1 MALKLSTAAVNYLT
15 GRGSFRSLLAD
26 CLLGIWSGTMP
37 ASGDDAASGSLL
49 CIVSKASGSTYLKP
63 TYGEVVDILVTGVGA
78 GVTYSFDVTIGS
90 ETVVVTPTYTNTPTL
105 DAKTIAAKLVRVLKA
120 AGLQACCTGTDG
132 HVYVMAPPGLALT
145 VALHSG
151 MTGAVTIGD
160 AQIAADTTGEC
171 LNFGPPLLGVISKT
185 SATWSGLNLLTG
197 VAGYF
202 RFYWVGDDHAAD
214 SLALGWIKP
223 RVQGAISTS
232 GVEGTF
238 SNTTLTA
245 GATLTIGN
253 CDLTLPLST

>member
-1 MALKLSTAAVNYLT
+1 MALKLSTAAVNYIT

-37 ASGDDAASGSLL
+37 ASADDAASSSLL

-63 TYGEVVDILVTGVGA
+63 TYGEVNTVLIGSYGA
-78 GVTYSFDVTIGS
+78 GENFTFDVTING
-90 ETVVVTPTYTNTPTL
+90 ETLITTPTYTNTPTL
-105 DAKTIAAKLVRVLKA
+105 GTAALVAAKCVRLFEALGLKA
-120 AGLQACCTGTDG
+120 CCSGTDG
-132 HVYVMAPPGLALT
+132 YIYVMAPAGCSLLIAKH
-145 VALHSG
+145 AGMSG
-151 MTGAVTIGD
+151 TAAIGD
-160 AQIAADTTGEC
+160 AVLAADTTGEC
-171 LNFGPPLLGVISKT
+171 LNFGPPLVGVISKT
-185 SATWSGLNLLTG
+185 TAVWSGLNLLTG

-202 RFYWVGDDHAAD
+202 RFYWVGDDHQVDATP
-214 SLALGWIKP
+214 WTKP

-232 GVEGTF
+232 GVEGSF

>member
-1 MALKLSTAAVNYLT
+1 MALKLSTAAVNFIT

-26 CLLGIWSGTMP
+26 NLLGIWSGTAP
-37 ASGDDAASGSLL
+37 ASADEAAGGSLL

-63 TYGEVVDILVTGVGA
+63 TYGEVVNVLVTGVGA
-78 GVTYSFDVTIGS
+78 GVTYSFDVTIGA
-90 ETVVVTPTYTNTPTL
+90 ETLLVTATYTNTPTG
-105 DAKTIAAKLVRVLKA
+105 DAKTIACKLVRLFEAVGLKA
-120 AGLQACCTGTDG
+120 CSTGTDG
-132 HVYVMAPPGLALT
+132 NVNVMAPPGLALT
-145 VALHSG
+145 VALHAGS
-151 MTGAVTIGD
+151 TGAVTITD
-160 AQIAADTTGEC
+160 AEIAADTTGEC
-171 LNFGPPLLGVISKT
+171 LNFGPALVGVISKT
-185 SATWSGLNLLTG
+185 SAVWSGTNLLTG

-232 GVEGTF
+232 GVEGSF